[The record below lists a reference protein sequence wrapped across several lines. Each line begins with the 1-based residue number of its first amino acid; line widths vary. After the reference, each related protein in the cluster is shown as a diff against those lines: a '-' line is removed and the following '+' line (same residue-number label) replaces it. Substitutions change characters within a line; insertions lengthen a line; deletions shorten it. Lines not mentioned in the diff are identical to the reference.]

1 LADDNNLVSGRWFH
15 PDPMAGRD
23 MAAGRQ
29 TSKKRKFMSAV
40 PESIEFH
47 LPFDPSILMS
57 VLAVAVIVVFSWLAT
72 RKLRRIPGTLQNFL
86 EWILNIVFQFADDM
100 VGPTAPRYYPLF
112 AMLFFFILVSNLM
125 GLIPGLFSSTSRLS
139 TTVGLA
145 LVVFFSTHFFGIKE
159 RGVWGYVKH
168 WFGPVPVWLKPFML
182 IIELISEI
190 ARPLSLSFRLFGNIL
205 AKEILLGVLAL
216 LVVIFL
222 PSGNLIQEI
231 LALVPI
237 ILRPLIILLGI
248 LVSIIQAFVF
258 MILAMV
264 YIGGAVQAHEGH

>member
-1 LADDNNLVSGRWFH
+1 
-15 PDPMAGRD
+15 
-23 MAAGRQ
+23 
-29 TSKKRKFMSAV
+29 MSAV
-40 PESIEFH
+40 PESIVYH
-47 LPFDPSILMS
+47 LPFDASLAMS
-57 VLAVAVIVVFSWLAT
+57 LLAAAVIGLVSWLAT
-72 RKLRRIPGTLQNFL
+72 RRMSSVPRGWQNFL
-86 EWILNIVFQFADDM
+86 EWLLGLIYQFADDM

-112 AMLFFFILVSNLM
+112 AMLFFFILVCNLM
-125 GLIPGLFSSTSRLS
+125 GLIPGLLSSTSRLS

-145 LVVFFSTHFFGIKE
+145 LVVFFATHYFGVKE
-159 RGVWGYVKH
+159 RGLLPYLRH
-168 WFGPVPVWLKPFML
+168 WFGPVPAWLKPFML
-182 IIELISEI
+182 VIELISEL

-216 LVVIFL
+216 LVIIFI
-222 PSGNLIQEI
+222 PSGNVIQE
-231 LALVPI
+231 ALSVVPL

>member
-1 LADDNNLVSGRWFH
+1 MSAIPESIEYHLPFDASILMSLGSVAVIALVSW
-15 PDPMAGRD
+15 
-23 MAAGRQ
+23 AATR
-29 TSKKRKFMSAV
+29 RMSAV
-40 PESIEFH
+40 PRG
-47 LPFDPSILMS
+47 
-57 VLAVAVIVVFSWLAT
+57 WQ
-72 RKLRRIPGTLQNFL
+72 GFL
-86 EWILNIVFQFADDM
+86 EWILGIVFQFADDM

-125 GLIPGLFSSTSRLS
+125 GLVPGLFSSTSRLS

-145 LVVFFSTHFFGIKE
+145 LVVFFSTHYFGIKE
-159 RGVWGYVKH
+159 RGVWGYVRH
-168 WFGPVPVWLKPFML
+168 WFGPVPAWLKPFML
-182 IIELISEI
+182 IIELISEL

-216 LVVIFL
+216 LVIIFL
-222 PSGNLIQEI
+222 PSGNFIQEA
-231 LALVPI
+231 LTLVPVV
-237 ILRPLIILLGI
+237 LRPLIILLGI